1 MKLLVL
7 TPQLP
12 YPPHQGTT
20 LRNYN
25 LLKGLARRHSI
36 SLFSMLAADDDPTAP
51 ALQALVDELIV
62 APAPP
67 RPMRRRLRDLLL
79 SPLPDMALRLWSPTA
94 FARLQQHI
102 RRRRPDIIQ
111 VEGIEMAPYWLA
123 LAQQDKHLP
132 PVVYDA
138 HNAEAL
144 LQRRAF
150 LADMRRARRWP
161 AAAYSA
167 VQTWKL
173 QRYEKLLLRKAAAV
187 AAVSEADA
195 RHLQMLAGSRRFP
208 MAVVSNG
215 VDLAAYDPTASY
227 PNPYPGPGPHLVF
240 TGKMDFRPNVD
251 GVLWF
256 ARHVW
261 PQLHAALPNLNCWI
275 VGKNPHDRLHVLQKQ
290 AGITVTGA
298 VPDIQPYIAHADLY
312 IAPLLAGGGTRLK
325 LLEAMAMARP
335 IVATRLAAD
344 GLPVADSE
352 QLALADTPTEF
363 AARCLAL
370 LHDRAAAVELGRRG
384 RKFVELRYNWQHI
397 VPRLEEL
404 YQRLQ

>member
-1 MKLLVL
+1 MPT
-7 TPQLP
+7 TPKP
-12 YPPHQGTT
+12 CC
-20 LRNYN
+20 
-25 LLKGLARRHSI
+25 
-36 SLFSMLAADDDPTAP
+36 
-51 ALQALVDELIV
+51 
-62 APAPP
+62 
-67 RPMRRRLRDLLL
+67 
-79 SPLPDMALRLWSPTA
+79 
-94 FARLQQHI
+94 
-102 RRRRPDIIQ
+102 
-111 VEGIEMAPYWLA
+111 
-123 LAQQDKHLP
+123 
-132 PVVYDA
+132 
-138 HNAEAL
+138 
-144 LQRRAF
+144 
-150 LADMRRARRWP
+150 RRWP

-173 QRYEKLLLRKAAAV
+173 QRYEKLLLQQAAAV

-227 PNPYPGPGPHLVF
+227 PNPYPEPGPHLVF

-261 PQLHAALPNLNCWI
+261 PQLHAALPNLHCWI
-275 VGKNPHDRLHVLQKQ
+275 VGKNPHNRLHVLQKQ

-312 IAPLLAGGGTRLK
+312 IAPLLAGGGTRL
-325 LLEAMAMARP
+325 
-335 IVATRLAAD
+335 
-344 GLPVADSE
+344 
-352 QLALADTPTEF
+352 
-363 AARCLAL
+363 ARCLAL

-404 YQRLQ
+404 YQRLP